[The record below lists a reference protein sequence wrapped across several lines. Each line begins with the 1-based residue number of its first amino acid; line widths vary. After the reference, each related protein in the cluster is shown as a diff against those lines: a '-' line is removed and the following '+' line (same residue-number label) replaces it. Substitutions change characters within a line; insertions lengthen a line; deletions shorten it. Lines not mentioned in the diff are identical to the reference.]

1 MQINKMNWV
10 CIYSSK
16 LIHKV
21 EIVQAVLTDNNIN
34 SVVVNK
40 QDSAYHFGDIEL
52 HVHPDDSVHA
62 IHIINEEKL

>member
-1 MQINKMNWV
+1 MNWV

-21 EIVQAVLTDNNIN
+21 EIVQAVLADDNIN
-34 SVVVNK
+34 SVIVNK

-52 HVHPDDSVHA
+52 HVHPDDSIKA
-62 IHIINEEKL
+62 IQIINNEKL